1 MKNLNQIE
9 SEILEKIKNIKDHN
23 SYNLIKTEI
32 FGKKGVVTELFKKC
46 GATVSIRV

>member
-23 SYNLIKTEI
+23 AYNLITKFHTYDHRV
-32 FGKKGVVTELFKKC
+32 KKIINLYENRL
-46 GATVSIRV
+46 